1 VPVFLIANPDESGGG
16 GGANGGCLVVE
27 VPSPDPVSFLVHEI
41 LHVVLASDAAT
52 IREAAASAGISGQ
65 TLNEAIAY
73 AFAPGLTG
81 EAGRDLLAEGLAGYV
96 IRGTPATDPYV
107 QYYTMATAI
116 RPLLRVSLDEGESLS
131 AFLGKALEQWRP
143 SLHVRK
149 LSRPNLAAS
158 DPSNRHGPNISYR
171 PRQSTVDVGVS
182 ITSVLSPSTAPP
194 PSRQPNRSRLLD
206 YTVVGTPVDAQEQ
219 ARRADFSPLIALEL
233 QEALR

>member
-1 VPVFLIANPDESGGG
+1 MPVFLIANPDESGGG
-16 GGANGGCLVVE
+16 GGANGGRLVVE

-81 EAGRDLLAEGLAGYV
+81 EADRDLLAEGLAGYV

-116 RPLLRVSLDEGESLS
+116 CPLLRVSIDEGESRCV
-131 AFLGKALEQWRP
+131 KA
-143 SLHVRK
+143 SH
-149 LSRPNLAAS
+149 S
-158 DPSNRHGPNISYR
+158 DNWSTMWNTCAVGESETARTTL
-171 PRQSTVDVGVS
+171 PRSSSTVSAQVGEA
-182 ITSVLSPSTAPP
+182 APMAATRK
-194 PSRQPNRSRLLD
+194 S
-206 YTVVGTPVDAQEQ
+206 
-219 ARRADFSPLIALEL
+219 ARMGGA
-233 QEALR
+233 